1 MIEERLVKSVI
12 NGKEVEYFEKFR
24 CEYGNEVEDIK
35 LKEENL
41 NKAYDQYKRQE
52 GLLTSKQIKN
62 IRTVLG
68 LSQNQFCE
76 VLGLGRGQ
84 INRFENSAIQSLVID
99 RAIRNFYKANM
110 IDENLKF
117 LSRMIDEMYS
127 WEFNYHMASKF
138 SELIDKYIE
147 FKEKGLV

>member
-1 MIEERLVKSVI
+1 MIEERLVKTVV
-12 NGKEVEYFEKFR
+12 NGKEVEYLEKFR
-24 CEYGNEVEDIK
+24 CEYGKEVEDTK

-52 GLLTSKQIKN
+52 GLLTSNQIKN
-62 IRTVLG
+62 IRTTLD

-84 INRFENSAIQSLVID
+84 INRFENGAIQSLVID
-99 RAIRNFYKANM
+99 RAIRNFYKANL

-117 LSRMIDEMYS
+117 LDGLINEMYS
-127 WEFNYHMASKF
+127 WEFNYQMSSKF
-138 SELIDKYIE
+138 SKIMEKYKE